1 MYKIS
6 LSGLLVQF
14 SLVIISIFFW
24 WNEEIEM
31 RKTKNNQNQESY
43 SFIPSQKHTLK
54 VHIIYLLSFPGHDG
68 E

>member
-6 LSGLLVQF
+6 LSGLRVQF
-14 SLVIISIFFW
+14 NLVIISIFFLMKRR
-24 WNEEIEM
+24 N
-31 RKTKNNQNQESY
+31 RNKNNKNNQERESY